1 MGIPQS
7 KIDAKGNDNFENLTA
22 NILSTRSEFAKT
34 DLQKFLNPENEHI
47 QNSGYIY
54 NLKTPITILF
64 KEEEHEIEDQLVLFP
79 HETTSKL
86 DKFTEQYEQLKK
98 EKKEMDKLL
107 ELQSAAVNKIK
118 RRQTQT
124 KQQVNTVMKK
134 NVSEDI
140 QNTKKIKQIHK
151 NLDELSK
158 KFSSLTAQY
167 GPKGNLGI
175 DELKELWK
183 QDQVNAAEHIKTVA
197 NAASKQTP
205 TEVKIEV
212 KSTPAAGGAKKIEFK
227 EDPLDYIFENKD
239 LKEIAKLWNIQYSKN
254 ILPTLKIAFKY
265 KNRSVLNNKEWKQL
279 VSKLNIKFKTNDLN
293 KPEIVE
299 LVKKKLINVPT
310 I

>member
-1 MGIPQS
+1 MGNIQT
-7 KIDAKGNDNFENLTA
+7 KINQKEHVGNDTVANFA
-22 NILSTRSEFAKT
+22 GDVKT
-34 DLQKFLNPENEHI
+34 INQLDKFLSGDDIKHT
-47 QNSGYIY
+47 GYIF
-54 NLKTPITILF
+54 NLDTTVVLLF
-64 KEEEHEIEDQLVLFP
+64 NEDEHEIEDQLVLFP

-86 DKFTEQYEQLKK
+86 DKFTEHYEQLKK
-98 EKKEMDKLL
+98 DRKEMDQLL
-107 ELQSAAVNKIK
+107 K
-118 RRQTQT
+118 
-124 KQQVNTVMKK
+124 KQQEAIKKAQKRAANTKNQIGTVVKK
-134 NVSEDI
+134 NVTEDME
-140 QNTKKIKQIHK
+140 NTKKVKQIHE
-151 NLDELSK
+151 NLEELSK
-158 KFSSLTAQY
+158 KFGSLISDY
-167 GPKGNLGI
+167 RPKGNLGI
-175 DELKELWK
+175 EELKDLWK
-183 QDQVNAAEHIKTVA
+183 QDQVNAAKHIKTVA
-197 NAASKQTP
+197 NTASKQTP

-212 KSTPAAGGAKKIEFK
+212 KSAGGAKKIEFK

>member
-1 MGIPQS
+1 MGNTQTKINQKEHVGNDTVANLAGDVKTIQS
-7 KIDAKGNDNFENLTA
+7 K
-22 NILSTRSEFAKT
+22 SE
-34 DLQKFLNPENEHI
+34 LEKFLSGDDI
-47 QNSGYIY
+47 KQTGYIFD
-54 NLKTPITILF
+54 LDRTVVLLF
-64 KEEEHEIEDQLVLFP
+64 NEDEHEIEDQLVLFP

-86 DKFTEQYEQLKK
+86 DKFTEKYEQLKK
-98 EKKEMDKLL
+98 DRKEMEKLF
-107 ELQSAAVNKIK
+107 K
-118 RRQTQT
+118 
-124 KQQVNTVMKK
+124 KQQEAFKKAQKRVANTKNQIGTIVKK
-134 NVSEDI
+134 NVTEDMV
-140 QNTKKIKQIHK
+140 NTKKVKQIHE
-151 NLDELSK
+151 NLEELSK
-158 KFSSLTAQY
+158 KFGSLISDY
-167 GPKGNLGI
+167 RPKSNLGI

-183 QDQVNAAEHIKTVA
+183 QDQVNAAKHIKTVA
-197 NAASKQTP
+197 NQASKQTP

-212 KSTPAAGGAKKIEFK
+212 KSTPATGGAKKIEFK

-239 LKEIAKLWNIQYSKN
+239 LKKIAKLWNIQYSNN

>member
-1 MGIPQS
+1 MGNIQT
-7 KIDAKGNDNFENLTA
+7 KINQKEYVGNDTVANFA
-22 NILSTRSEFAKT
+22 GDVKT
-34 DLQKFLNPENEHI
+34 INKIARDKFLSGDIKHT
-47 QNSGYIY
+47 GYIF
-54 NLKTPITILF
+54 NLDTTVVLLF
-64 KEEEHEIEDQLVLFP
+64 NEDEHEIEDQLVLFP

-86 DKFTEQYEQLKK
+86 DKFTEHYEQLKK
-98 EKKEMDKLL
+98 DRKEMDQLL
-107 ELQSAAVNKIK
+107 K
-118 RRQTQT
+118 
-124 KQQVNTVMKK
+124 KQQEAIKKAQKRAANTKNQIGTVVKK
-134 NVSEDI
+134 NVTEDME
-140 QNTKKIKQIHK
+140 NTKKVKQIHE
-151 NLDELSK
+151 NLEELSK
-158 KFSSLTAQY
+158 KFGSLISDY
-167 GPKGNLGI
+167 RPKGNLGI
-175 DELKELWK
+175 EELKDLWK
-183 QDQVNAAEHIKTVA
+183 QDQVNAAKHIKTVA
-197 NAASKQTP
+197 NTASKQTP

-212 KSTPAAGGAKKIEFK
+212 KSAGGAKKIEFK